1 VYSAGVNAALT
12 EGDEGPP
19 MRVGVAVPEGHG
31 DARAVTR
38 ERLEG
43 FCDALGDALS
53 VAVEPYGIAHYRELL
68 EAMHE
73 GRLDLAWLPP
83 IVALKAAA
91 RGRTLPIALP
101 VREGSSAFWS
111 ALFTRPGSSLKEP
124 GDLVAERAA
133 WVDRQSAA
141 GYLVIRASLRAQ
153 GHDVDRVFVSDAFLG
168 SHEAV
173 VEAVMSGAA
182 DVGATYV
189 YRDPDGQA
197 VVRAGW
203 GAASPQVIAYAGPIP
218 SDVIAASIR
227 MPVPQIRAVQRAL
240 ANRDDAALAHA
251 ARQLLDAEGF
261 IEARPEHLAPLDRLL
276 SYLDDHGPP
285 SLFPPPLS

>member
-1 VYSAGVNAALT
+1 
-12 EGDEGPP
+12 

-31 DARAVTR
+31 DAGAVTR

-83 IVALKAAA
+83 IVALRAA
-91 RGRTLPIALP
+91 RPGAHPARRHPGAGGVVGVLVGALHAAPAAPI
-101 VREGSSAFWS
+101 R
-111 ALFTRPGSSLKEP
+111 EP

-133 WVDRQSAA
+133 WVDPQSAA
-141 GYLVIRASLRAQ
+141 GYLVVRASLRAQ
-153 GHDVDRVFVSDAFLG
+153 GHDIDRVFVSESFLG

-197 VVRAGW
+197 VLRAGW
-203 GAASPQVIAYAGPIP
+203 GAASPQRDRVCGAHP
-218 SDVIAASIR
+218 SDVIAVSIH
-227 MPVPQIRAVQRAL
+227 MPVPLIRAVQRAL
-240 ANRDDAALAHA
+240 ANTDDAALAHA
-251 ARQLLDAEGF
+251 ARELLGAEGF
-261 IEARPEHLAPLDRLL
+261 IRGHRPEHLAPLDRLL

-285 SLFPPPLS
+285 SLLPAAGLT